1 MEKQT
6 RLLSFLIL
14 LTLRIAMAK
23 DVISVGVVLDLNSPV
38 GRMAERCMS
47 MARSDFYQEN
57 HNYNTRLALLT
68 RDSGD
73 DVVFA
78 ASAGTY
84 IRKLKFNQKA
94 RKRSLK

>member
-1 MEKQT
+1 MANQK

-14 LTLRIAMAK
+14 LTLRMAMAK

-38 GRMAERCMS
+38 GGMADRCMS
-47 MARSDFYQEN
+47 MALSDFYQHN

-73 DVVFA
+73 DVVSA
-78 ASAGTY
+78 ASAGIF
-84 IRKLKFNQKA
+84 IR
-94 RKRSLK
+94 